1 MGSST
6 RRTSLCP
13 VTGSR
18 LSTGRW
24 LERAPGSSTWPPSSR
39 VGVKKSARKSS
50 RAIVP
55 CLVKPSMP
63 PSSTFPCSGWDG
75 LMTGSHLRST
85 LAIGWPRRWLRRS
98 GLVSSRLRAALAS
111 AIALVV
117 YGCVPAAPSAT
128 TSPPTVGSI
137 RHVVIIVKE
146 NHSFDNYFG
155 SLQSPPLSLPH
166 CTSLV
171 AQVNCQYDGS
181 DIPAYYA
188 YARNFGYADTYFSD
202 VRGPSWPNDMMMIAA
217 QSPRSDD
224 PTLPLS

>member
-24 LERAPGSSTWPPSSR
+24 LERAPGSSTW
-39 VGVKKSARKSS
+39 
-50 RAIVP
+50 
-55 CLVKPSMP
+55 
-63 PSSTFPCSGWDG
+63 
-75 LMTGSHLRST
+75 
-85 LAIGWPRRWLRRS
+85 
-98 GLVSSRLRAALAS
+98 
-111 AIALVV
+111 
-117 YGCVPAAPSAT
+117 
-128 TSPPTVGSI
+128 PPTVGSI

-188 YARNFGYADTYFSD
+188 YARNFGYADTYFTD
-202 VRGPSWPNDMMMIAA
+202 VRGPSWPNDMM
-217 QSPRSDD
+217 
-224 PTLPLS
+224 